1 MKIIRVQFLSF
12 LGVLLAQVK
21 GEGEK
26 PRCRRDGLKSL

>member
-21 GEGEK
+21 GGRGKTPMQE
-26 PRCRRDGLKSL
+26 RWDG